1 MSGKKHSNSRFTI
14 IGIAT
19 PDTKIEPVRV
29 PSDGYSSRDV
39 SPYTGDSYSSRDA
52 TPTSGESS
60 RDATPTPGSCSDSK
74 KKLSKKKSLTFEKD
88 VIDYDSI
95 YIDDQI
101 LKNFKEKYH
110 VALKFVNNILA
121 NSELEKITD
130 LTKFVDV
137 DRKLIIAQKNED
149 MLNSMLEEI
158 YYYFG
163 KRECQFGQKD
173 KTKHYIVTILKN
185 MCKQLTLSL
194 NKKSK
199 NVQKEGRVNSYI
211 LYTISHS

>member
-1 MSGKKHSNSRFTI
+1 MSGKKHSNSRFTV

-19 PDTKIEPVRV
+19 QDTKVEPIRV

-39 SPYTGDSYSSRDA
+39 SPNTGDSYSSRDV
-52 TPTSGESS
+52 TPSSGCSS
-60 RDATPTPGSCSDSK
+60 RDATPTPNGSGTESK
-74 KKLSKKKSLTFEKD
+74 KKLSKKKSKVFD
-88 VIDYDSI
+88 VDIDYDAI
-95 YIDDQI
+95 QIDDRI

-110 VALKFVNNILA
+110 VALKFVNNILV

-130 LTKFVDV
+130 LTNFVDV
-137 DRKLIIAQKNED
+137 DRQLIIAKKNED
-149 MLNSMLEEI
+149 MLNSMLDEI

-199 NVQKEGRVNSYI
+199 NVQKDGFVKSYI
-211 LYTISHS
+211 LYTISYS

>member
-14 IGIAT
+14 VGIST
-19 PDTKIEPVRV
+19 PETKIEPVRV

-39 SPYTGDSYSSRDA
+39 SPN
-52 TPTSGESS
+52 SGESS
-60 RDATPTPGSCSDSK
+60 RDATPTPGSGSESK

-88 VIDYDSI
+88 VIDYDAI

-121 NSELEKITD
+121 NSELEKITN
-130 LTKFVDV
+130 LTNFVDV
-137 DRKLIIAQKNED
+137 DRQLIIAQKNED

-199 NVQKEGRVNSYI
+199 NVQKDGFVKSYI

>member
-19 PDTKIEPVRV
+19 PETRMEPVRV
-29 PSDGYSSRDV
+29 PSDGYFTRDV
-39 SPYTGDSYSSRDA
+39 SPNTYDSYSSRDV
-52 TPTSGESS
+52 TPSSGESS
-60 RDATPTPGSCSDSK
+60 RGATPGSGTESK
-74 KKLSKKKSLTFEKD
+74 KKHSKKKSLTFDKD
-88 VIDYDSI
+88 NIDYDSI
-95 YIDDQI
+95 QIDDRI
-101 LKNFKEKYH
+101 IKNFKEKYH
-110 VALKFVNNILA
+110 VALKFVNNILT

-130 LTKFVDV
+130 LTNFVDV
-137 DRKLIIAQKNED
+137 DRQLIIAQKNEG
-149 MLNSMLEEI
+149 MLNLMLDEI

-163 KRECQFGQKD
+163 KRECQFGQKG

-199 NVQKEGRVNSYI
+199 NVQKDGFVKSYI